1 MRKIIV
7 ALILLAVVLVILDRV
22 AVTGVQN
29 EVARQIAAKYDLDNT
44 PTVEVKGI
52 PFLTQAISGHYDE
65 VEISMG
71 PMTHEGVKLAA
82 VDARLIG
89 VNAQLND
96 LLATNAEIT
105 ADKVTGTVVI
115 SRQTVADRAPEGI
128 KIEGNGDDSLRVS
141 GSVVGG
147 DIKVPVTADMRLRV
161 VSGGIRLVPEHVK
174 AGNINVPRAT
184 RVLGW
189 TVPVKDLPLNMK
201 ITKVTTTGSGLAVEG
216 SATDVPLK
224 G

>member
-115 SRQTVADRAPEGI
+115 SRQTVADRAPDGI
-128 KIEGNGDDSLRVS
+128 EIEGLLMTPRDATFTDAESLVLNG
-141 GSVVGG
+141 
-147 DIKVPVTADMRLRV
+147 
-161 VSGGIRLVPEHVK
+161 
-174 AGNINVPRAT
+174 
-184 RVLGW
+184 
-189 TVPVKDLPLNMK
+189 
-201 ITKVTTTGSGLAVEG
+201 
-216 SATDVPLK
+216 
-224 G
+224 